1 MKKNKLGNIFF
12 ISFIAALGGYL
23 FGFDFAVISGALPF
37 LRQQFSLNEYWEGF
51 LTASL
56 ALGAIFGTIGAGKI
70 ADLLGRKKGL
80 MIAAVVFCASSLG
93 MAYSGNLTIFIF
105 MRFSAGIGVG
115 MASVLSPLYI
125 AEIAPAAH
133 RGRLVSINQLTIVIG
148 ILVTNLVNYSL
159 RNIETDAWRW
169 MFGLGAVP
177 SILFFMGA
185 FLLPESPRW
194 LMLRGDDNQA
204 RKILS
209 KIGGTQYSA
218 AVVKDIRKSM
228 ADTTSTQDTSMFKKI
243 FLPALIVGICV
254 TMFQQLCGINVVFNY
269 TTNIFENI
277 GATKDNQLQQTVFIG
292 LVNLLF
298 TVLAMFLV
306 DKWGR
311 KRLLV
316 FGYLGLAVAY
326 VLIVQFL
333 QVKSQAVSW
342 FLLSA
347 IAIYAMTIAPTT
359 WVVVSEIFPNKI
371 RSKALSLS
379 VLFLWFAY
387 FILVFTFPPLF
398 KYFQDKTFYIY
409 AFVCLI
415 ALAVVL
421 KAVKETKGK
430 SLEELEDT
438 FRMH

>member
-1 MKKNKLGNIFF
+1 MKNNKLGNIFF

-37 LRQQFSLNEYWEGF
+37 LRQQFNLNEYWEGF

-56 ALGAIFGTIGAGKI
+56 ALGAIVGTMGAGKI
-70 ADLLGRKKGL
+70 ADTLGRRKGL
-80 MIAAVVFCASSLG
+80 MIAAIVFCASSLG
-93 MAYSGNLTIFIF
+93 MAYSGNLTVFIF

-125 AEIAPAAH
+125 AELAPAAY

-177 SILFFMGA
+177 SILFFLGA

-194 LMLRGDDNQA
+194 LMLKGNDEQA

-209 KIGGTQYSA
+209 KIGDTEYSVN
-218 AVVKDIRKSM
+218 VVEDIRKSI
-228 ADTTSTQDTSMFKKI
+228 ADNQPNQKTSMFEKI
-243 FLPALIVGICV
+243 FLPALIVGVSV
-254 TMFQQLCGINVVFNY
+254 TMFQQFCGINVVFNY

-298 TVLAMFLV
+298 TILAMFLV

-311 KRLLV
+311 KRLLIV
-316 FGYLGLAVAY
+316 GYLGLAIIY

-347 IAIYAMTIAPTT
+347 IAMYAMTIAPTT

-415 ALAVVL
+415 AFAIVL

-430 SLEELEDT
+430 SLEELEDS